1 MTTYTSC
8 RTSVKIMLF
17 KKKKMGNVQAQSKLL
32 IGGGM
37 KRKRKDDSGDSADL
51 RKEKHA
57 KYMKRQREV
66 CTICLEPI
74 KEGQP
79 TLTCHKNS
87 DYPHIFHKNCL
98 KRWLFDNDHNAN
110 PQLRHLYNKCPN
122 CRQICLSYSEYRDNQ
137 IEWDVDRLGGYD
149 QILPDYD
156 QILADYLAD
165 PSRNTLG

>member
-1 MTTYTSC
+1 MFSN
-8 RTSVKIMLF
+8 RN
-17 KKKKMGNVQAQSKLL
+17 MGNVQAQSEAL
-32 IGGGM
+32 IGGM
-37 KRKRKDDSGDSADL
+37 KRKRAEDPAEL